1 MKKLASLL
9 ALVLLLAGATPAL
22 AGDDRPIAYEKL
34 PAAARQF
41 ITAHFADTRL
51 SYAKVDSEWW
61 DTTYEVVFVDG
72 RKVEF
77 ARDGSWREVSCKY
90 AEVPA
95 GIIPPS
101 IRDYVASP
109 HPGQKIIQIERD
121 RRTCE
126 VKLDGGLDLTFDR
139 DYRLIGIDD

>member
-1 MKKLASLL
+1 M
-9 ALVLLLAGATPAL
+9 
-22 AGDDRPIAYEKL
+22 
-34 PAAARQF
+34 
-41 ITAHFADTRL
+41 
-51 SYAKVDSEWW
+51 
-61 DTTYEVVFVDG
+61 VFVDG

-95 GIIPPS
+95 GIIPPA
-101 IRDYVASP
+101 IRDYVASS